1 MGILTIVPEEGLKQG
16 DVALLIEYL
25 DNPSGGEEGAI
36 LEIFNAIGESI
47 RIATVYISAIEA
59 LREDYLPTVRTLDKT
74 S

>member
-59 LREDYLPTVRTLDKT
+59 LRDQLTINERVEA
-74 S
+74 